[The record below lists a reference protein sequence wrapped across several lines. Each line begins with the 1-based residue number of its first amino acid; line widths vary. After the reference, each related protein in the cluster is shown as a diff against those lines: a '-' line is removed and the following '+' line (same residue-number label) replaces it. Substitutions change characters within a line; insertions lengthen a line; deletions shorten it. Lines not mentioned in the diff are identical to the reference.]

1 MKILMEGG
9 EYPLP
14 SEDGKHAHHK
24 IQRLIMWCLAYL
36 DYILVAQLKQVCSC
50 FTLLF
55 CFQCNSFIHAMITDF
70 NHHYFSSH
78 TCVFIIIIRT
88 TFFCWPHMHT
98 EAKRIWINNCES
110 CKMTKFLCIKLFIFF
125 QSKQGIAC
133 HVGCCSHW
141 WCWLV
146 VLMKFGISIFH

>member
-70 NHHYFSSH
+70 NHHSHMCVHNHYQNNFFLLTTHAYRGKKNLDQQLRKLQDDKVPLHQIVHFFS
-78 TCVFIIIIRT
+78 
-88 TFFCWPHMHT
+88 
-98 EAKRIWINNCES
+98 K
-110 CKMTKFLCIKLFIFF
+110 
-125 QSKQGIAC
+125 
-133 HVGCCSHW
+133 
-141 WCWLV
+141 
-146 VLMKFGISIFH
+146 